1 MQNRHPLASLI
12 ALAAIS
18 MLNQAAAQEAAAPAK
33 QPAAPSATT
42 EGAPKQAATAAPVAD
57 HLDPFIDALL
67 ASAPMHHQINQ
78 RSEVP
83 RDIAERAG
91 LYAPDFDQTSLKGRT
106 AVLLAAA
113 LSNLRELRTHC
124 EPTGVAKCQ
133 MADQNIGA
141 ALAALQLLE
150 SVPQATAA

>member
-1 MQNRHPLASLI
+1 MQHRHPLSSLI

-18 MLNQAAAQEAAAPAK
+18 LLNQAAAQAK
-33 QPAAPSATT
+33 PPVAPSAT
-42 EGAPKQAATAAPVAD
+42 EDAPKQAATTAPAADP
-57 HLDPFIDALL
+57 LDPFIDALL

-91 LYAPDFDQTSLKGRT
+91 LYAPDFDQNSLKGRT

-124 EPTGVAKCQ
+124 EPTGAAKCQ

-150 SVPQATAA
+150 PATHEATANT